1 MSVVEP
7 VIDPAAV
14 AAAFREDATRE
25 SERTL
30 AGQLAYALTRG
41 PDGRRGPDPDQQQ
54 LKQVIQRL
62 GGWGQLY
69 AALCRISGL
78 PGFVGPVLLISM
90 NLGAQSVASEF
101 VTEAERLRPRWPQSF
116 RTAFRG
122 VAGGTPVGDPSSSL
136 NSLMACAQ
144 TIRNTLGDG
153 DLPGA
158 HQRAMA
164 TLDFLEFMAAEIDY
178 TRTRHSLYPDE
189 KHARPELAK
198 LDPEELQFRRDLLTR
213 NLTPAQDEH
222 AQWKTRAG

>member
-7 VIDPAAV
+7 VIDAAAV
-14 AAAFREDATRE
+14 AVAFGEDASGE

-41 PDGRRGPDPDQQQ
+41 PDGRSGPDPDQEQ
-54 LKQVIQRL
+54 LNQVIRRM

-69 AALCRISGL
+69 ASLCKISGL
-78 PGFVGPVLLISM
+78 PGFVGPVLLVAA
-90 NLGAQSVASEF
+90 NLGDQSMSSEF
-101 VTEAERLRPRWPQSF
+101 VAEAERLRPHWPQSF

-122 VAGGTPVGDPSSSL
+122 VAGGAPVGDSSG

-144 TIRNTLGDG
+144 TTRNTLGDG

-158 HQRAMA
+158 HRQAMA
-164 TLDFLEFMAAEIDY
+164 AIDFLEFMAARIDY
-178 TRTRHSLYPDE
+178 SNTRYSLHPDE
-189 KHARPELAK
+189 EFARPELAK